1 MPPVFPLSQETPTQL
16 VILPSEPTPHTAPHA
31 LGKGLSGQAICMF
44 WGGSEVGMR
53 KGAAPLG
60 AGERAARQAPS
71 QCPRDRCEVRS
82 EGWRRPARW
91 LGCGPVILSPPKLTT
106 LLALPTADVMDQ
118 ASLWPPMY
126 GGRGPAS
133 HMQHPGQ
140 LPVYSRSQFL
150 RQQELYALQQQQQQQ
165 QQQRATQAL
174 ELQRASQ
181 FQVPTPWPCP
191 ARIQGT
197 TGSLCASTWSSPGVP
212 TAHPAPASAL
222 HHNALSTGDPGW
234 AEPLPHPNSRSLRTT
249 TWSWRSPHRR
259 RP

>member
-1 MPPVFPLSQETPTQL
+1 
-16 VILPSEPTPHTAPHA
+16 
-31 LGKGLSGQAICMF
+31 
-44 WGGSEVGMR
+44 MR
-53 KGAAPLG
+53 
-60 AGERAARQAPS
+60 GEGRR
-71 QCPRDRCEVRS
+71 RS
-82 EGWRRPARW
+82 TR
-91 LGCGPVILSPPKLTT
+91 LGCDLVILSPPELTT

-165 QQQRATQAL
+165 QQQQRATQAL

-181 FQVPTPWPCP
+181 FQVPTPWHAQLGPRAP
-191 ARIQGT
+191 LAPSVLQPDQVQE
-197 TGSLCASTWSSPGVP
+197 SPLPTLPVP
-212 TAHPAPASAL
+212 AL
-222 HHNALSTGDPGW
+222 HHNALSIGGPGW
-234 AEPLPHPNSRSLRTT
+234 AEPLSHPNSRSLRTT
-249 TWSWRSPHRR
+249 TWSWRSPPRR

>member
-1 MPPVFPLSQETPTQL
+1 
-16 VILPSEPTPHTAPHA
+16 
-31 LGKGLSGQAICMF
+31 
-44 WGGSEVGMR
+44 
-53 KGAAPLG
+53 
-60 AGERAARQAPS
+60 
-71 QCPRDRCEVRS
+71 
-82 EGWRRPARW
+82 
-91 LGCGPVILSPPKLTT
+91 
-106 LLALPTADVMDQ
+106 MDQ

-212 TAHPAPASAL
+212 TAHPPASAL
-222 HHNALSTGDPGW
+222 HHNALSIGDPGW

-249 TWSWRSPHRR
+249 TWSRRSPPRR